1 MVDHNSS
8 CVKIPKASPALNEA
22 QVILKT
28 KEETHCQHF
37 ESPQEALMGP
47 IFPVTATLP
56 LITPLEVTQRGNT
69 VFVTA
74 SIPAE
79 AIITLPGRALE
90 VKKISKKLYI
100 TQSRFLR
107 APAPILPGMPQ
118 DTSKLFLS
126 GFVRKDIQYAQALNQ
141 TSSTVEGV
149 IRDFI
154 VHIPISGVVD
164 LGTGLTLPILQHDQD
179 PECEHAHR
187 ERVSLPGFLEKK
199 KVLSP
204 DFTEFNLVSD
214 KLLNLQPTTELIYSQ
229 ITEMDDELDRVALVE
244 GPFSEATFTTLQE
257 KMVIVIHVQLTFR
270 TGLASVIASQNIQ
283 CNYNSFNVLESVV
296 FSLYRSMSCTTDALR
311 KLASIACHKLDN
323 SRIRWI
329 RR

>member
-8 CVKIPKASPALNEA
+8 CVKIPKASPALNEDH
-22 QVILKT
+22 VIFKA
-28 KEETHCQHF
+28 KEGAHCQHSQ
-37 ESPQEALMGP
+37 SPQEVLMGP
-47 IFPVTATLP
+47 ISPVTATLP
-56 LITPLEVTQRGNT
+56 FITPLEVTQRGNT
-69 VFVTA
+69 VYVTA

-90 VKKISKKLYI
+90 IKKISKELHI

-107 APAPILPGMPQ
+107 APAPILPGMSQ

-164 LGTGLTLPILQHDQD
+164 LGTGLTLPILQYDQD
-179 PECEHAHR
+179 LEYKHAQR
-187 ERVSLPGFLEKK
+187 ERVNLLDFMAKK
-199 KVLSP
+199 KVLSS
-204 DFTEFNLVSD
+204 DFLEFNLVGN
-214 KLLNLQPTTELIYSQ
+214 KLLNLQPTTELVYSQ
-229 ITEMDDELDRVALVE
+229 ITEMDDELDRVALQG
-244 GPFSEATFTTLQE
+244 GPVSEATFTTLQE

-270 TGLASVIASQNIQ
+270 KVVASQNIQ
-283 CNYNSFNVLESVV
+283 CNYNSFNVFESVV
-296 FSLYRSMSCTTDALR
+296 FPLYRRMSCTTIALR
-311 KLASIACHKLDN
+311 KLASIACHRLDN